1 MTKFKKT
8 MRTFFTDE
16 DGMNPRD
23 FLLLLASF
31 IVLSFFLLCIGFL
44 LFQKDIPTDLF
55 VVMDRLDTVLMTVIT
70 GTMGVQAVESISK
83 SIASR
88 KETPVD
94 TPSEPQKDKVEDD
107 II

>member
-1 MTKFKKT
+1 MTKIKKT

-23 FLLLLASF
+23 FLLIMAAF

-44 LFQKDIPTDLF
+44 LLQKDIPADLF
-55 VVMDRLDTVLMTVIT
+55 TVMDRLDAVLMTVFT

-83 SIASR
+83 TISNR
-88 KETPVD
+88 KTADIPDEQ
-94 TPSEPQKDKVEDD
+94 QKDKVEED